1 VNLFS
6 DFTNKGK
13 FTVNSPQTRGSVPR
27 ETVDEIRSRS
37 DIVEVISE
45 CGITLRPAGR
55 DYKGLC
61 PFHDEKTPSFTVSPQ
76 KQMFYCFGCQTGGN
90 VISFVQKHE
99 GKNFMETLEWLAGRL
114 NIDLPNQDVRESA
127 HRKRFTSLEDLNR
140 FAVEYYHKQ
149 LLIDGASASAMQYLK
164 HRGVQPKTLRS
175 FQLGY
180 AKSGHRELIK
190 VATDEGFTIQQLVD
204 AGLIKDEERGPQD
217 RFWNRVLFPISNERG
232 VPVGF
237 GGRSISEEHQP
248 KYLNSPATVLYD
260 KSNILYNLDKARQS
274 IYKKQHVLLVE
285 GYMDVLMLFQ
295 SGIENVVASSGTSLS
310 ENHVNLLKRFA
321 PEVIIVYD
329 GDASGFQAA
338 QRGLHRLLAKGLR
351 VRIALLPTGEDPD
364 SFTRQHGAA
373 AFTELTDKAI
383 NLIEFQIQAAI
394 QRQDIHRIDM
404 KTQVVKDVVETLL
417 NLENRVERSEYVKYA
432 SRELHVGESMLWQE
446 LRDAGFKE
454 APISN
459 QRRRAK
465 ANNQRLTPRAQI
477 ERQLIEALIQ
487 SPALIS
493 DVKSQFDYQSF
504 TEPHFVRIAQL
515 LWGACTDEE
524 HVDIQTLMNECPD
537 EKLSA
542 FISSAVL
549 QKTPPPNL
557 RARVEGCLKKL
568 QHFLLRD
575 LEQRVRSHALA
586 EGADEREIL
595 EELVK
600 LSNQRRAW
608 HNRDTVNTR
617 DENPNEGGS

>member
-1 VNLFS
+1 M
-6 DFTNKGK
+6 
-13 FTVNSPQTRGSVPR
+13 NSPQTRATVPR
-27 ETVDEIRSRS
+27 ETIDEIRSRS
-37 DIVEVISE
+37 DIVEVVSE
-45 CGITLRPAGR
+45 CGVVLRPAGQS
-55 DYKGLC
+55 YKGLC

-90 VISFVQKHE
+90 VISFVQKYE
-99 GKNFMETLEWLAGRL
+99 GKNFIETLEWLAGRL
-114 NIDLPNQDVRESA
+114 NIDLPNQDARESA
-127 HRKRFTSLEDLNR
+127 NRKRVTSLEDLNR
-140 FAVEYYHKQ
+140 FAVEYYHNQ
-149 LLIDGASASAMQYLK
+149 LLIDRAGASAMQYLK
-164 HRGVQPKTLRS
+164 HRGVQLKTLRS

-180 AKSGHRELIK
+180 AKSGRRDLIK
-190 VATDEGFTIQQLVD
+190 VATDKGFSVQQLID
-204 AGLIKDEERGPQD
+204 AGLIKDEDRGPQD
-217 RFWNRVLFPISNERG
+217 RFWNRVLFPIQNERG

-237 GGRSISEEHQP
+237 GGRSLSEEHQP

-260 KSNILYNLDKARQS
+260 KSNVLYNLDKARQS

-310 ENHVNLLKRFA
+310 ENHANLLKRFA

-338 QRGLHRLLAKGLR
+338 QRGLHRLLAEGLR

-394 QRQDIHRIDM
+394 QRQDIHRVDV
-404 KTQVVKDVVETLL
+404 KTQVVKEVVETLL
-417 NLENRVERSEYVKYA
+417 NLKNRVERNEYIKYA
-432 SRELHVGESMLWQE
+432 ARELHVEESVLWQE

-454 APISN
+454 MPTSN
-459 QRRRAK
+459 QQRRTK
-465 ANNQRLTPRAQI
+465 TNNRRLTPRAQI

-493 DVKSQFDYQSF
+493 YVKSQFDHQSF

-515 LWGACTDEE
+515 LWEACTDGED
-524 HVDIQTLMNECPD
+524 VDIQTLINECPD

-542 FISSAVL
+542 FISSAIL
-549 QKTPPPNL
+549 QEAPPPNL
-557 RARVEGCLKKL
+557 QARVEGCLKKL
-568 QHFLLRD
+568 RHFLLRD

-586 EGADEREIL
+586 EGADEMETL
-595 EELVK
+595 KELVK
-600 LSNQRRAW
+600 LSNQRRAL
-608 HNRDTVNTR
+608 RDR
-617 DENPNEGGS
+617 DIVDTQGENPNKGGS

>member
-1 VNLFS
+1 M
-6 DFTNKGK
+6 
-13 FTVNSPQTRGSVPR
+13 NSPQTRGSVPR
-27 ETVDEIRSRS
+27 ETIDEIRSRS

-45 CGITLRPAGR
+45 CGIVLRPAGR

-99 GKNFMETLEWLAGRL
+99 GKNFIETLEWLAGRL
-114 NIDLPNQDVRESA
+114 NIDLPNQDVRGSA
-127 HRKRFTSLEDLNR
+127 NRKRFTSLEDLNR
-140 FAVEYYHKQ
+140 FAVEYYHNQ
-149 LLIDGASASAMQYLK
+149 LLIDRASASAMQYLK
-164 HRGVQPKTLRS
+164 HRGVQLKTLRS

-190 VATDEGFTIQQLVD
+190 VTTDKGFTIQQLID
-204 AGLIKDEERGPQD
+204 AGLIKDEDRGPQD
-217 RFWNRVLFPISNERG
+217 RFWNRVLFPIYNERG

-237 GGRSISEEHQP
+237 GGRSLSEEHQP

-295 SGIENVVASSGTSLS
+295 SGIENVVASSGTALS
-310 ENHVNLLKRFA
+310 ENHANLLKRFA

-329 GDASGFQAA
+329 GDSSGFQAA
-338 QRGLHRLLAKGLR
+338 QRGLHRLLAEGLQ

-364 SFTRQHGAA
+364 SFTRQYGAD
-373 AFTELTDKAI
+373 AFTELTGKAI

-394 QRQDIHRIDM
+394 QQQDIHRVDV
-404 KTQVVKDVVETLL
+404 KTRVVKEVVETLL
-417 NLENRVERSEYVKYA
+417 NLKNRVERNEYVKYA
-432 SRELHVGESMLWQE
+432 ARELHVEESVLWQE
-446 LRDAGFKE
+446 LRDSGFKE
-454 APISN
+454 TPTSN
-459 QRRRAK
+459 QRKRTK
-465 ANNQRLTPRAQI
+465 TNNQRLTPRAQI

-493 DVKSQFDYQSF
+493 NVKSQFHYQDF
-504 TEPHFVRIAQL
+504 TEPNFIRVAQL
-515 LWGACTDEE
+515 LWEACTDNEN
-524 HVDIQTLMNECPD
+524 VDIQTLINECPD

-542 FISSAVL
+542 FISSAIL

-557 RARVEGCLKKL
+557 QARVEGCLKKL
-568 QHFLLRD
+568 QHFLLQD
-575 LEQRVRSHALA
+575 LEQRVRSHALS
-586 EGADEREIL
+586 EGADEMETL

-600 LSNQRRAW
+600 LSNQRRAL
-608 HNRDTVNTR
+608 RD
-617 DENPNEGGS
+617 